1 MRKTLL
7 WLSIIWL
14 LCSPFVLSSAQSL
27 EPALANADTVTE
39 RSNPA
44 GWSDDAV
51 TIGLFTA
58 PSALGLMFISALVSE
73 WNSGIAGIPASAL
86 ILAAPPLIYAGGRSA
101 ALPREYGRQRATL
114 GWTLWVLA
122 VIPTSFALYEF
133 TTDWGATIP
142 LTIASGVLGS
152 ASILAMSSY
161 SFSRAQEAVN
171 RSGGTDSG
179 WNFRLAPLPGGALAM
194 ISYRF

>member
-1 MRKTLL
+1 MRTTL
-7 WLSIIWL
+7 IWVSL
-14 LCSPFVLSSAQSL
+14 FIVLTGPVVPSTAQSRNIGA
-27 EPALANADTVTE
+27 ALTDTVAE
-39 RSNPA
+39 NPNPA

-51 TIGLFTA
+51 TIGIFTA
-58 PSALGLMFISALVSE
+58 PAALGLMFISALVSE

-101 ALPREYGRQRATL
+101 ALPPEYGRQRAML

-161 SFSRAQEAVN
+161 SFSRAQSAVN
-171 RSGGTDSG
+171 RSGGIDSG